1 MCTGW
6 QVTVMALF
14 DYLLLLDLQ
23 RLDLELLKDCLRN
36 IMTKQDQVFNIA
48 WYNKI
53 EYTILIIMILK
64 KESQYFIFTFF

>member
-64 KESQYFIFTFF
+64 KESPYFIFTFF